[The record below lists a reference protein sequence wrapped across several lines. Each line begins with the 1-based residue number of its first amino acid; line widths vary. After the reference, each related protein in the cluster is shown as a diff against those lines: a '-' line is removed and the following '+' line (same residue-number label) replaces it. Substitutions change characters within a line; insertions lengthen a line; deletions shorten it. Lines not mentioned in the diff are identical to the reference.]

1 MSYRWCNGVSR
12 TMLSHCNSDCFLNAL
27 IVTGGQTMFLES
39 KEQLQSSCRR
49 ATSLKLLHKMWR
61 MREGEQKGLQLS
73 LSGHK

>member
-1 MSYRWCNGVSR
+1 
-12 TMLSHCNSDCFLNAL
+12 
-27 IVTGGQTMFLES
+27 MFLES

-73 LSGHK
+73 LSGHKYKQKGKRQKGSQN